1 MKIKKVIKKMF
12 ISRDEAIKISEIKL
26 AIHNEIYHSL
36 NEEIFKNCGKYLP
49 LPYMYYIE
57 FIIDSKEM
65 HKWLNINK
73 RFYNV

>member
-1 MKIKKVIKKMF
+1 MF
-12 ISRDEAIKISEIKL
+12 IPRDLKIQDMYLKL
-26 AIHNEIYHSL
+26 SVRNYIYHSL

-65 HKWLNINK
+65 HKWVNINK
-73 RFYNV
+73 RLYNV

>member
-1 MKIKKVIKKMF
+1 MF

-57 FIIDSKEM
+57 FMIDKKSLY
-65 HKWLNINK
+65 KWLKINK
-73 RFYNV
+73 RLNNV

>member
-26 AIHNEIYHSL
+26 AIHNEIYHIL
-36 NEEIFKNCGKYLP
+36 QEEIFKNCGKYLP

-57 FIIDSKEM
+57 FMIDKKSLY
-65 HKWLNINK
+65 KWLKINK
-73 RFYNV
+73 RLNNV